1 MDKKFLSEIVLTFS
15 KSVIEI
21 CQQLDYMN
29 KQIISRQLLRSA
41 TAIGAASAEARD
53 AESADDF
60 IHKLK
65 IARKEANETKYWL
78 DLVEDMVMVPQETKD
93 ELTSI
98 QKILATSINTATK
111 RKQTNKPRR

>member
-1 MDKKFLSEIVLTFS
+1 M
-15 KSVIEI
+15 
-21 CQQLDYMN
+21 Q
-29 KQIISRQLLRSA
+29 KQIVSRQLLRSA
-41 TAIGAASAEARD
+41 TAIGALTAEAQD

-78 DLVEDMVMVPQETKD
+78 DLVEEMVAIPPETKE

-98 QKILATSINTATK
+98 QKILAKSIDTVNK
-111 RKQTNKPRR
+111 RKQANKSKK